1 MADRM
6 QYREDDS
13 RYDSS
18 TLKKMRNDVA
28 HHARDGLG
36 KVSGPKAPALFE
48 TTAEVLL
55 GLQKHYKGF
64 EHKNE
69 LERKAL
75 PTGSQSSCELDHWL
89 LATGGH
95 ADRMSF
101 GLDDVFWTAVA
112 NGTLPPSSPRVCSR
126 SLHS

>member
-1 MADRM
+1 MAQNIYRSWARVAGAPPSPGREGGDMADRM

-36 KVSGPKAPALFE
+36 KVSGPKALALFE
-48 TTAEVLL
+48 TTAEVLQ

-69 LERKAL
+69 LEWKAL
-75 PTGSQSSCELDHWL
+75 PTGSQQFL
-89 LATGGH
+89 
-95 ADRMSF
+95 
-101 GLDDVFWTAVA
+101 
-112 NGTLPPSSPRVCSR
+112 
-126 SLHS
+126 